1 MIMRRKLYLIIS
13 DGGGNTPL
21 RGVHIDKDNFLNFFK
36 SPEGGAWKD
45 DEISV
50 FDKNNFYLEAL
61 KINDLTAR
69 VNKHPIDFY
78 LIVFCGHGY
87 TDQNHQIFFEV
98 RQDFQLNLDDLL
110 GAVARSRCLVI
121 ADSCR
126 AIYHLQEG
134 GRIADVRLFS
144 TSEDARNSAYA
155 DLCRNEYND
164 LIEATPSTM
173 QVVYFS
179 NSDNE
184 TANENPRVG
193 GFYSHELLAT
203 AKEQIEKIKTLQ
215 QHDNQ
220 SYYVSIDDVHSEAAS
235 IVASKTHNGQHP
247 DIYLNCR
254 SKARFPFVVVP
265 HWQLQLLDD

>member
-87 TDQNHQIFFEV
+87 TDQNHQIIFEV

-144 TSEDARNSAYA
+144 TSEDARNSVYA
-155 DLCRNEYND
+155 DLCRKMYND

-193 GFYSHELLAT
+193 GFYSHELLAA
-203 AKEQIEKIKTLQ
+203 AKRQIIEFRALQ
-215 QHDNQ
+215 QHNCN
-220 SYYVSIDDVHSEAAS
+220 SYYATIDDIHQEAAATV
-235 IVASKTHNGQHP
+235 INKTKGRQHP
-247 DIYLNCR
+247 EIYLNSR
-254 SKARFPFVVVP
+254 SKARFPFIVVP
-265 HWQLQLLDD
+265 HWQLQIDED

>member
-13 DGGGNTPL
+13 DGGGNAPL

-45 DEISV
+45 DEILV
-50 FDKNNFYLEAL
+50 FENNDFDLDII

-69 VNKHPIDFY
+69 INKKSIDFY
-78 LIVFCGHGY
+78 LIVYCGHGF
-87 TDQNHQIFFEV
+87 TDQNKQINFDI
-98 RQDFQLNLDDLL
+98 RPDKDLKLNDLL
-110 GAVARSRCLVI
+110 GAVAKSRCLVI

-134 GRIADVRLFS
+134 GRIADTRLFS

-155 DLCRNEYND
+155 DLCRNDYNE
-164 LIEATPSTM
+164 LVEATPPTM

-179 NSDNE
+179 NSYGE
-184 TANENPRVG
+184 TATENPRDG
-193 GFYSHELLAT
+193 GLYCHELLT
-203 AKEQIEKIKTLQ
+203 AAKRLKDEIKTIQ

-220 SYYVSIDDVHSEAAS
+220 SYHVSIDDVHSEAAKM
-235 IVASKTHNGQHP
+235 VAIKTHNRQHP
-247 DIYLNCR
+247 EVHQDCR

-265 HWQLQLLDD
+265 HWQLQLDD